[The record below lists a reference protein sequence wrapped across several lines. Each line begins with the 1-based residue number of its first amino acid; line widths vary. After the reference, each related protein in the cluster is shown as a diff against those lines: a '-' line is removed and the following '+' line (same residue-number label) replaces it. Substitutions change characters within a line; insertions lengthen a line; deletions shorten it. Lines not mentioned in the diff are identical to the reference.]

1 MVQSWE
7 DCALTTLLCSLILI
21 LNSILNLVSCRK
33 QKKYRGDRKDN
44 LEIIY
49 ELPRYA
55 NSQNKPKSHPD
66 GKEKVKVTQSC
77 PTLWDSKDCSPPGS
91 SVHGILQ
98 ARILG
103 WGAVPFSRGSS

>member
-49 ELPRYA
+49 ELPRNA

-66 GKEKVKVTQSC
+66 GKGIDLWYLQHVCMLSHFSC
-77 PTLWDSKDCSPPGS
+77 
-91 SVHGILQ
+91 V
-98 ARILG
+98 
-103 WGAVPFSRGSS
+103 